1 MEPDCLHCQLQ
12 PARRESKFCS
22 ETCRDEFAKD
32 MAEAICCHRC
42 DAQADGIADAVRDG
56 WTGIDP
62 DPEGTTWNYLGLCPD
77 CPKEDR
83 S

>member
-1 MEPDCLHCQLQ
+1 MGY
-12 PARRESKFCS
+12 
-22 ETCRDEFAKD
+22 
-32 MAEAICCHRC
+32 AIFFHRC
-42 DAQADGIADAVRDG
+42 DALAYGIADAVRDG

-62 DPEGTTWNYLGLCPD
+62 DPDGTTWNYLGLCPD